1 MNILIIKL
9 KEIFIDYSIDE
20 NILDDFINL
29 IQNLHYTEGIDNKYI
44 TNKLINYL
52 FNNNLYNNN
61 KDLINKLVNKI
72 INLGIDIN
80 LSEIILNVIQIN
92 NEIDQTSISIL
103 IKKILNYM
111 NDKDIFVVL
120 KYLKD
125 IDYLNLIN
133 RVELIFR
140 HIITEKDIKKYK
152 NNEEMKDI
160 LNEIFKGI
168 TNSEKINEHLDKKDK
183 YFQEYLN
190 KFIFELVSVIVQ
202 LSNNYVFKDDF
213 YETLEI
219 LLNRIKSDD
228 LIIGVFKALFFE
240 LYDTNE
246 ISLRYIESKEFG
258 LNKYNIKQIDF
269 DLFNYLINIIKFLLK
284 FHPIKEIIFEL
295 IFFLDKIYI
304 NYEKNIS
311 NKNSNCICTFT
322 HIFNSKTI
330 IIGFFHLLSGYQK
343 YMNLYQQKKYY
354 IKDDFK
360 DYDKI
365 ISCFFFNIQSPGYL
379 YDFRNYL
386 KDEKIYKEK
395 ISFIEEII
403 QIISLLKEE
412 KKGDF
417 NKNKIFYLNTLELIE
432 IFYSS
437 NSLNANLS
445 KDKEFENI
453 FVKYFSK
460 YGFFSFSRSK
470 VLIM

>member
-44 TNKLINYL
+44 TNKLINSL

-103 IKKILNYM
+103 IKKILNNM
-111 NDKDIFVVL
+111 NDKDIFVVF

-125 IDYLNLIN
+125 TDYLNLIN

-140 HIITEKDIKKYK
+140 HIITEKDIKQYK

-202 LSNNYVFKDDF
+202 L
-213 YETLEI
+213 
-219 LLNRIKSDD
+219 
-228 LIIGVFKALFFE
+228 
-240 LYDTNE
+240 
-246 ISLRYIESKEFG
+246 
-258 LNKYNIKQIDF
+258 
-269 DLFNYLINIIKFLLK
+269 
-284 FHPIKEIIFEL
+284 
-295 IFFLDKIYI
+295 IY
-304 NYEKNIS
+304 
-311 NKNSNCICTFT
+311 
-322 HIFNSKTI
+322 
-330 IIGFFHLLSGYQK
+330 
-343 YMNLYQQKKYY
+343 
-354 IKDDFK
+354 
-360 DYDKI
+360 
-365 ISCFFFNIQSPGYL
+365 
-379 YDFRNYL
+379 
-386 KDEKIYKEK
+386 
-395 ISFIEEII
+395 
-403 QIISLLKEE
+403 
-412 KKGDF
+412 
-417 NKNKIFYLNTLELIE
+417 
-432 IFYSS
+432 
-437 NSLNANLS
+437 
-445 KDKEFENI
+445 
-453 FVKYFSK
+453 
-460 YGFFSFSRSK
+460 
-470 VLIM
+470 

>member
-44 TNKLINYL
+44 TNKLINSL

-92 NEIDQTSISIL
+92 NEINQTSISIL

-133 RVELIFR
+133 KVELIFR
-140 HIITEKDIKKYK
+140 HIITEKDIKQYK

-202 LSNNYVFKDDF
+202 LIYRLK
-213 YETLEI
+213 
-219 LLNRIKSDD
+219 
-228 LIIGVFKALFFE
+228 
-240 LYDTNE
+240 
-246 ISLRYIESKEFG
+246 
-258 LNKYNIKQIDF
+258 
-269 DLFNYLINIIKFLLK
+269 IN
-284 FHPIKEIIFEL
+284 
-295 IFFLDKIYI
+295 
-304 NYEKNIS
+304 
-311 NKNSNCICTFT
+311 
-322 HIFNSKTI
+322 
-330 IIGFFHLLSGYQK
+330 
-343 YMNLYQQKKYY
+343 
-354 IKDDFK
+354 
-360 DYDKI
+360 
-365 ISCFFFNIQSPGYL
+365 
-379 YDFRNYL
+379 
-386 KDEKIYKEK
+386 
-395 ISFIEEII
+395 
-403 QIISLLKEE
+403 
-412 KKGDF
+412 
-417 NKNKIFYLNTLELIE
+417 
-432 IFYSS
+432 
-437 NSLNANLS
+437 
-445 KDKEFENI
+445 
-453 FVKYFSK
+453 
-460 YGFFSFSRSK
+460 
-470 VLIM
+470 